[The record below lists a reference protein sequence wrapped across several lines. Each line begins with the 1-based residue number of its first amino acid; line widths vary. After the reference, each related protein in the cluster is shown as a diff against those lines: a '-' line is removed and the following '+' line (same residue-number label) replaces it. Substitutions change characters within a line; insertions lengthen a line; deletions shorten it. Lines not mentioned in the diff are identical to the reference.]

1 VGKTPSIKVGGIML
15 HLKINMP
22 QAETAVEAAIYSL
35 GGMLFG
41 KIVNP
46 LLILF
51 VAFSIATFLYIIF
64 KAFLDG
70 RKGKIEIVDLR
81 WPLLGLTIMLSAIGI
96 TYFIGN
102 TGNEIFQGPAGAG
115 AVKGIKE
122 VTQPINIR

>member
-1 VGKTPSIKVGGIML
+1 
-15 HLKINMP
+15 MP

-35 GGMLFG
+35 GGTLFG

-46 LLILF
+46 LIILF
-51 VAFSIATFLYIIF
+51 VAFAIACFLYILF
-64 KAFLDG
+64 MRFWESKT
-70 RKGKIEIVDLR
+70 GKMQISNLG
-81 WPLLGLTIMLSAIGI
+81 WPILGLTIMLSAIGI

-102 TGNEIFQGPAGAG
+102 TGNEIFQGPAGGG